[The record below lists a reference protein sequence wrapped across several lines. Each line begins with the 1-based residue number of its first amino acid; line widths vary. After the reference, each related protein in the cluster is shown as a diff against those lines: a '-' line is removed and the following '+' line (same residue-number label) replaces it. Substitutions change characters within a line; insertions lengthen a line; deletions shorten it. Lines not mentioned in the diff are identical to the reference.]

1 VLLFLPSRLTSF
13 TAQIAQTS
21 FVLLFFFTRIIC
33 GTGAR
38 VPEHAPTHPRL
49 HAPAALRPTEPF
61 VLDAGVLAS
70 YNLVHIPEYVARQ
83 GALRQAHIMVQL
95 AAWFFSRLLNFFWS
109 ALPS

>member
-1 VLLFLPSRLTSF
+1 M
-13 TAQIAQTS
+13 
-21 FVLLFFFTRIIC
+21 
-33 GTGAR
+33 
-38 VPEHAPTHPRL
+38 
-49 HAPAALRPTEPF
+49 
-61 VLDAGVLAS
+61 LDAGVLAS